1 MLMKKKHCTP
11 QQRPIFYLT
20 EDPEDPADFEDPAQ
34 IPKIPFALA
43 VSAGIVRDRQG
54 SSGSVRERQGASGIV
69 RVVRD
74 RQGASGSVRERQ
86 GSSGS
91 IRDGRTHFVATIKF
105 IHLRP

>member
-74 RQGASGSVRERQ
+74 RQGASGIFSRNWTTTVSYSEMRQ
-86 GSSGS
+86 
-91 IRDGRTHFVATIKF
+91 TTN
-105 IHLRP
+105 